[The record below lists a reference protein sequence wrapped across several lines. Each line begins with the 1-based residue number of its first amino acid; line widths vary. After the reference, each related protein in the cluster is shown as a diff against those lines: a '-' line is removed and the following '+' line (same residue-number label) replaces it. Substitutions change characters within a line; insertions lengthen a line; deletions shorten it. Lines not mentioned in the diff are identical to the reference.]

1 MGRANLKLFRICRL
15 VPGVGWAIGNRPT
28 GKAAPGAKGCGGR
41 SLDKLLFLQPEDKIV
56 GPRMGLGEG
65 RLVVQADA
73 MAALLV
79 NVQVKWH
86 SSFASF
92 ISVGDA
98 LPIGNL
104 DRNVKLAPSLH

>member
-1 MGRANLKLFRICRL
+1 MEHANLKLFRVGRL
-15 VPGVGWAIGNRPT
+15 VPEVGWAIGNRPT

-79 NVQVKWH
+79 DVE
-86 SSFASF
+86 
-92 ISVGDA
+92 IERDA
-98 LPIGNL
+98 VSLQRGRELEAVL
-104 DRNVKLAPSLH
+104 DFDRGIFG